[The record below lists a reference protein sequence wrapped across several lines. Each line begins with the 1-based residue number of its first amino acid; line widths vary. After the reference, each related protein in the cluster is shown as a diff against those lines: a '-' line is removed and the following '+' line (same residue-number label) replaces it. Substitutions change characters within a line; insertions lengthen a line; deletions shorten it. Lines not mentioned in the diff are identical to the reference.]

1 MGNTIV
7 GRILLGYALFALLL
21 LTGLVTTV
29 LLTNGQKDDGL
40 IVNLA
45 GRQRML
51 SQKMT
56 KETLIYINRSG
67 QSDPREAEKWSSQMQ
82 LTMRVFEAT
91 LFALKDGGPAPINL
105 EMTNFR
111 QCPAAETAEIKSQLE
126 KVSTLW
132 GALKEKIEQTI
143 ETRGQNA
150 EALDYVIANNSVL
163 LKEMD
168 SAVSLMQAESE
179 RKVRQ
184 FIMIQGGIVVLGI
197 ILVIAGSFIVKVSI
211 ADPILSLIKAAD
223 EISKGNLKEEI
234 PEKGTREIANLAVSF
249 NRMRISLQKMMERL
263 VKKV

>member
-7 GRILLGYALFALLL
+7 GRILMGYVLFALLL
-21 LTGLVTTV
+21 IIGLVTTM

-56 KETLIYINRSG
+56 KETLIYVNKSG
-67 QSDPREAEKWSSQMQ
+67 QSESKEMEKWSGQIQ
-82 LTMRVFEAT
+82 LTMRVFEST
-91 LFALKDGGPAPINL
+91 LFALKDGGPAPVNL
-105 EMTNFR
+105 DMTNFR
-111 QCPAAETAEIKSQLE
+111 QCPPAGTAEIKNQLE

-132 GALKEKIEQTI
+132 ISLKDKISKIVDSQGE
-143 ETRGQNA
+143 NA
-150 EALDYVIANNSVL
+150 EAVDYVISNNSTL

-168 SAVSLMQAESE
+168 AAVSLMQAESE

-184 FIMIQGGIVVLGI
+184 FIMIQAAIVIFGIALVVI
-197 ILVIAGSFIVKVSI
+197 GSFIVKISI

-234 PEKGTREIANLAVSF
+234 PEKGTKEIVNLAVSF

-263 VKKV
+263 LKKA